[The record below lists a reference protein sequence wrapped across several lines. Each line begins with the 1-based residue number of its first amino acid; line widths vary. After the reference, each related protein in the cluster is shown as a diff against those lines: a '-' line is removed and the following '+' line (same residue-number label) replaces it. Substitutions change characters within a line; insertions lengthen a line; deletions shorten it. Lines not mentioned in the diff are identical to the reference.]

1 MTALLD
7 NTAFIDHLRNRSDPF
22 VLRRGDTG
30 PRLLDE
36 AEHLTVYTDDPEL
49 YALCALA
56 DHVQPTQQARTLF
69 HLLAFSRQPFPAAMR
84 RTMDR
89 VARYLSV
96 ALPADDVLRVFLAL
110 RRARANHKPTSRTI
124 LRWVLNHPAL
134 EVLARRRRRALVDL
148 LEHALGRDVA
158 RGCARLVKAIGT
170 PGYLRKHLL
179 RFADNPERI
188 RSVFA
193 HLYGL
198 ELPPHV
204 DETAVGLGLEGGQQ
218 TAPQPA
224 EQSKTVTTTNRG
236 DVAATLVHIYRGGLT
251 VELGQALDRYV
262 DEAVKMLPHFDG
274 SIALVLDASAST
286 RGYGEREF
294 ACISQSQA
302 LRLVL
307 ERCCAKLRVITVG
320 GAGDPPRPEGAT
332 DLAGAVLDSL
342 ATSPDLVVI
351 VSDGYENDA
360 AGDLARVVATLPA
373 IGIRTS
379 MVFCHS
385 KFTAKDDLTL
395 RRPAAALPELE
406 FWHQDDFADL
416 LWSLFG
422 RAAGERGREFLR
434 GALLRRL
441 DLLEKEVRPWI
452 CSLS

>member
-1 MTALLD
+1 MTALLQSTD
-7 NTAFIDHLRNRSDPF
+7 FLAHLRSRGEPF

-56 DHVQPTQQARTLF
+56 DHVQPSQEARTLF
-69 HLLAFSRQPFPAAMR
+69 HLLAFSCQPLTPAQR
-84 RTMDR
+84 RTIYR
-89 VARYLSV
+89 VVSYLT
-96 ALPADDVLRVFLAL
+96 AILPADDVLRVFLAL
-110 RRARANHKPTSRTI
+110 RRARANHKHTSRTI

-134 EVLARRRRRALVDL
+134 EALALRRRPTVVDV

-158 RGCARLVKAIGT
+158 RGCARHIKAIGT

-179 RFADNPERI
+179 RFADNPERV
-188 RSVFA
+188 RAVYA
-193 HLYGL
+193 YLYGL

-204 DETAVGLGLEGGQQ
+204 DEAAGQRLEGQ
-218 TAPQPA
+218 TLFAEPAA
-224 EQSKTVTTTNRG
+224 EQLTTVTTTNRG

-251 VELGQALDRYV
+251 ADLAQALDRYV
-262 DEAVKMLPHFDG
+262 TEAAKMLPRFDG

-286 RGYGEREF
+286 CGYGERAF

-302 LRLVL
+302 MRLVL
-307 ERCCAKLRVITVG
+307 QRCCANLRAITVG
-320 GAGDPPRPEGAT
+320 AAGDPPRPEGAT
-332 DLAGAVLDSL
+332 DLATALLDAL
-342 ATSPDLVVI
+342 AMSPDLVVI

-373 IGIRTS
+373 IGIRTPV
-379 MVFCHS
+379 VFCHS

-395 RRPAAALPELE
+395 RHPAPALPELE
-406 FWHQDDFADL
+406 FWHQENFNDL

-422 RAAGERGREFLR
+422 RAAGERGRDFLR

-441 DLLEKEVRPWI
+441 DLLEKEVRPWT
-452 CSLS
+452 CLSS